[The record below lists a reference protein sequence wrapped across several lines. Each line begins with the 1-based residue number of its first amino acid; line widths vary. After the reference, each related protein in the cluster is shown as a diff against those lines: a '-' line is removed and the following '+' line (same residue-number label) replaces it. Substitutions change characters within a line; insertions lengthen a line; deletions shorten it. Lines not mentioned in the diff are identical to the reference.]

1 MTVIES
7 IAKELQMTTN
17 DLSRESL
24 KTYLEQKI
32 ATLEADIFQIAK
44 KYGIK
49 NVFEIDAKI
58 KEGLIKE
65 KDAYE
70 DYFAL
75 DNLEAEREKL
85 KKFEESL

>member
-1 MTVIES
+1 MTVIDS
-7 IAKELQMTTN
+7 IAKELQMSTN
-17 DLSRESL
+17 DLLRESL

-32 ATLEADIFQIAK
+32 AILEADIFRIAK

-70 DYFAL
+70 DYFTL
-75 DNLEAEREKL
+75 DNLEVEREKL
-85 KKFEESL
+85 KKFAESL